1 MTATLRGL
9 DSFGKG
15 AAEDEPVLTYFF
27 KTEAVARI
35 AKSEILLVLGR
46 KGSGKTALVRHF
58 SENTAGVFSRSLSLR
73 GYPWALH
80 GTRVDRGA
88 SPIEAYVSSWRY
100 LIAVELAALVS
111 TRAVTQSDPVL
122 KAIKEFLTQ
131 NYGGPDPSLDQVLR
145 PPKLRISKGVV
156 EPTVLGNKIGSV
168 ALERSAADTT
178 FGLEVNALTDAL
190 LSAVATVATQEGM
203 DTLSL
208 HFDELDQ
215 GMSTLDAERARMLI
229 GLILA
234 ARLVR
239 QSGASNR
246 PVIAP
251 VVYLRSDIWED
262 LEFSDKNK
270 VARGLTLGL
279 EWTPE
284 TLRALLDERIKRK
297 VGPFTW
303 DDVASPDLMRGSQSK
318 WSHIVARTFVRPRDV
333 VEFANVALKEA
344 QKRSDEPL
352 VFINEDIVSARDK
365 YSAYLKEELDDE
377 IIPHWPQWDE
387 ALKACSAIQ
396 TLTFERDKFVLEYE
410 RRKSG
415 DNVLSAGDALRM
427 LYRFSVIGYEKRSG
441 YGGSSWSFQYTNP
454 EAGWDDGAQKFK
466 VHQGL
471 KEYAKLSEER
481 KDAR

>member
-1 MTATLRGL
+1 
-9 DSFGKG
+9 
-15 AAEDEPVLTYFF
+15 VLTD
-27 KTEAVARI
+27 
-35 AKSEILLVLGR
+35 
-46 KGSGKTALVRHF
+46 H
-58 SENTAGVFSRSLSLR
+58 
-73 GYPWALH
+73 
-80 GTRVDRGA
+80 
-88 SPIEAYVSSWRY
+88 
-100 LIAVELAALVS
+100 
-111 TRAVTQSDPVL
+111 QC
-122 KAIKEFLTQ
+122 
-131 NYGGPDPSLDQVLR
+131 
-145 PPKLRISKGVV
+145 VV
-156 EPTVLGNKIGSV
+156 EPTVLGNKLGNI
-168 ALERSAADTT
+168 ALERGATDTN

-190 LSAVATVATQEGM
+190 LGAVTTVATQENM

-239 QSGASNR
+239 QAGAASR
-246 PVIAP
+246 PIIAP

-270 VARGLTLGL
+270 IARGLTLPL

-303 DDVASPDLMRGSQSK
+303 DNVAAAELMRGSQSK
-318 WSHIVARTFVRPRDV
+318 WNHIVGRTFVRPRDV
-333 VEFANVALKEA
+333 IEFANVALMHA
-344 QKRSDEPL
+344 QRRSDDPL
-352 VFINEDIVSARDK
+352 VFINEDIVNARDQ
-365 YSAYLKEELDDE
+365 YSSYLKEELDDE

-410 RRKSG
+410 RRKSKG
-415 DNVLSAGDALRM
+415 NALSAGDALKM

-481 KDAR
+481 KEAR

>member
-1 MTATLRGL
+1 MPATLRDL

-15 AAEDEPVLTYFF
+15 AAEDEPVLTYFL

-73 GYPWALH
+73 NYPWALH
-80 GTRVDRGA
+80 ATRVDRGA
-88 SPIEAYVSSWRY
+88 SEIEAYVASWRF

-111 TRAVTQSDPVL
+111 TRAMNQSDEVV
-122 KAIKEFLTQ
+122 KQIRHFLTQ
-131 NYGGPDPSLDQVLR
+131 NYGGPDPTLDQVLR
-145 PPKLRISKGVV
+145 PPKLQIAKGVV
-156 EPTVLGNKIGSV
+156 EPTVLGNKLGNI
-168 ALERSAADTT
+168 ALERGAADTN
-178 FGLEVNALTDAL
+178 FGLEVNALTNAL
-190 LSAVATVATQEGM
+190 LGAVATVATGEGM

-215 GMSTLDAERARMLI
+215 GMSTLDADRSRMLV

-239 QSGASNR
+239 QSGAGTR

-270 VARGLTLGL
+270 IARGLTLPL
-279 EWTPE
+279 EWTAE
-284 TLRALLDERIKRK
+284 TLQALLDERIKRK

-303 DDVASPDLMRGSQSK
+303 NDVATSELMRGSQSK
-318 WSHIVARTFVRPRDV
+318 WNHIIARTFIRPRDV
-333 VEFANVALKEA
+333 IEFANVALQQAKR
-344 QKRSDEPL
+344 RSDDPL
-352 VFINEDIVSARDK
+352 VFVNEDIVNARDR

-387 ALKACSAIQ
+387 ALKVCSAIQ
-396 TLTFERDKFVLEYE
+396 TLTFERDKFVSEYE
-410 RRKSG
+410 RRKSAA
-415 DNVLSAGDALRM
+415 NPLSANDALKM
-427 LYRFSVIGYEKRSG
+427 LYRFSVIGYERRSG
-441 YGGSSWSFQYTNP
+441 YGGTSWSFQYTNP
-454 EAGWDDGAQKFK
+454 EAGWDDGAQKLK

-481 KDAR
+481 K